1 MPVALDPRFRGDDE
15 LRRKSVAMSAA
26 PLLINTDF
34 EAAIARNKRNT
45 VFLILV
51 LTLIAAVLG
60 YVLGWA
66 WGILNVIW
74 TLPAEQVKALSAWTV
89 LRDLVSLPPRPQAL
103 IGTAVMVIFGIVWGL
118 ITLYAGA
125 SILSA
130 FVGSRPPDPS
140 RPEEKRFLDVVAEMT
155 VAAGLPRPEARVVDT
170 PALNAFASGYDPEHA
185 MITATSGILQTCTR
199 DELEGVIGHEM
210 SHIVDFDVRYAT
222 VVAAMAGVAV
232 LVQHLLFDVLRWASW
247 SSGGG
252 GDRRDNA
259 GGARMALT
267 LVVLALVAVF
277 AIIAP
282 LAAKLV
288 QLAISRQREYLA
300 DATSVKLTRD
310 PVGLIHAL
318 QRLQQSD
325 TAMARGS
332 SPVSALCI
340 APVRSSFESMFA
352 THPPLEDR
360 IQRLRNLGGVTAPD
374 TPLPPPAPPPAA
386 PASDPRWTG
395 PSSSP
400 PPPHHGPWG

>member
-1 MPVALDPRFRGDDE
+1 MA
-15 LRRKSVAMSAA
+15 SAA

-34 EAAIARNKRNT
+34 AAAIARNKRNT
-45 VFLILV
+45 VFLIVV
-51 LTLIAAVLG
+51 LTLIAAILG

-74 TLPAEQVKALSAWTV
+74 TLPEDQIRELSAWTV
-89 LRDLVSLPPRPQAL
+89 LRDLVSLPPRPEAL
-103 IGTAVMVIFGIVWGL
+103 IGAVVMVAFGIVWGL

-125 SILSA
+125 AILSA
-130 FVGSRPPDPS
+130 FVGSRPADPAQ
-140 RPEEKRFLDVVAEMT
+140 PAEKRFLDVVAEMA
-155 VAAGLPRPEARVVDT
+155 VASGLPLPQARVVDT

-185 MITATSGILQTCTR
+185 MVTATRGILEACTR
-199 DELEGVIGHEM
+199 EELEGVIGHEM

-232 LVQHLLFDVLRWASW
+232 LVQHLLFDALRWASF
-247 SSGGG
+247 SRGGGRRDDSGGV
-252 GDRRDNA
+252 RI
-259 GGARMALT
+259 ALT
-267 LVVLALVAVF
+267 LVVLVLVAVF

-318 QRLQQSD
+318 ERLQQSD

-340 APVRSSFESMFA
+340 APVRSTFENMFA

-360 IQRLRNLGGVTAPD
+360 IARLRNLGGVSAPD
-374 TPLPPPAPPPAA
+374 EPPAA
-386 PASDPRWTG
+386 PPPPQDPRWSG
-395 PSSSP
+395 PPSSP
-400 PPPHHGPWG
+400 APPHHGPWG

>member
-1 MPVALDPRFRGDDE
+1 MA
-15 LRRKSVAMSAA
+15 SAA
-26 PLLINTDF
+26 PLLLNTDF
-34 EAAIARNKRNT
+34 SAAIARNKRNT
-45 VFLILV
+45 VILIAV
-51 LTLIAAVLG
+51 LTLIAAILG

-74 TLPAEQVKALSAWTV
+74 TLPGDQVRELSAWTV
-89 LRDLVSLPPRPQAL
+89 LRDLVALPPRPQAL
-103 IGTAVMVIFGIVWGL
+103 IGAAAMVVFGLVWGL

-125 SILSA
+125 AILSA
-130 FVGSRPPDPS
+130 FVGSRPADPS
-140 RPEEKRFLDVVAEMT
+140 RPPEKRFLDVVAEMA
-155 VAAGLPRPEARVVDT
+155 VAAGLPLPQARIVDT

-185 MITATSGILQTCTR
+185 MITATSGILEACTR
-199 DELEGVIGHEM
+199 EELEGVIGHEM
-210 SHIVDFDVRYAT
+210 SHVADFDVRYAT

-232 LVQHLLFDVLRWASW
+232 LVQHLLFDALRWASF
-247 SSGGG
+247 SRGGEGKRDDSGGL
-252 GDRRDNA
+252 RLV
-259 GGARMALT
+259 LT

-340 APVRSSFESMFA
+340 APVRSSFENMFA
-352 THPPLEDR
+352 THPPLDDR
-360 IQRLRNLGGVTAPD
+360 IARLRNLGGVAAPD
-374 TPLPPPAPPPAA
+374 TPPPPPPPAA

-395 PSSSP
+395 PPSSP

>member
-1 MPVALDPRFRGDDE
+1 MTD
-15 LRRKSVAMSAA
+15 AA
-26 PLLINTDF
+26 PLLVNTDF

-45 VFLILV
+45 VILIAV
-51 LTLIAAVLG
+51 LTLISAILG

-74 TLPAEQVKALSAWTV
+74 TLPPDQVRELSAWTV

-103 IGTAVMVIFGIVWGL
+103 LGAAFMVAFGIVWGL
-118 ITLYAGA
+118 ITLYGGA
-125 SILSA
+125 RILAA
-130 FVGSRPPDPS
+130 FVGSRPADPAN
-140 RPEEKRFLDVVAEMT
+140 PAEKRFLDVVAEMA

-185 MITATSGILQTCTR
+185 MITATSGIIEACTR
-199 DELEGVIGHEM
+199 EELEGVIGHEM
-210 SHIVDFDVRYAT
+210 SHVADFDVRYAT

-247 SSGGG
+247 SSPRGGG
-252 GDRRDNA
+252 RRDDS
-259 GGARMALT
+259 GGLRIVLT

-310 PVGLIHAL
+310 PAGLIHAL

-340 APVRSSFESMFA
+340 APVRSSFENLFA
-352 THPPLEDR
+352 THPPLDDR
-360 IQRLRNLGGVTAPD
+360 IARLRNLGGVAVPET
-374 TPLPPPAPPPAA
+374 PPPAA
-386 PASDPRWTG
+386 PPPASPSHDPRWTG
-395 PSSSP
+395 PSS

>member
-1 MPVALDPRFRGDDE
+1 MTG
-15 LRRKSVAMSAA
+15 AA

-34 EAAIARNKRNT
+34 SAAIARNKRET
-45 VFLILV
+45 VILIVV
-51 LTLIAAVLG
+51 LTLIAAILG

-74 TLPAEQVKALSAWTV
+74 TLPGDQVRELSAWTV
-89 LRDLVSLPPRPQAL
+89 LRDLVALPPRPQAL
-103 IGTAVMVIFGIVWGL
+103 IGAAAMVVFGLVWGL

-125 SILSA
+125 AILSA
-130 FVGSRPPDPS
+130 FVGSRPADPS
-140 RPEEKRFLDVVAEMT
+140 RPPEKRFLDVVAEMA
-155 VAAGLPRPEARVVDT
+155 VAAGLPLPQARVVDT

-185 MITATSGILQTCTR
+185 MITATSGILEACTR
-199 DELEGVIGHEM
+199 EELEGVIGHEM
-210 SHIVDFDVRYAT
+210 SHVADFDVRYAT

-232 LVQHLLFDVLRWASW
+232 LVQHLLFDALRWASF
-247 SSGGG
+247 SRGGG
-252 GDRRDNA
+252 GGRRDDS
-259 GGARMALT
+259 GGLRVALT
-267 LVVLALVAVF
+267 LVVLALVAIF

-340 APVRSSFESMFA
+340 APVRSSFENMFA
-352 THPPLEDR
+352 THPPLDDR
-360 IQRLRNLGGVTAPD
+360 IARLRNLGGVAVPD
-374 TPLPPPAPPPAA
+374 TPPPPAPP
-386 PASDPRWTG
+386 DPRWTG
-395 PSSSP
+395 PPSSP